1 MSNSIKSIKALNPYN
16 KQDTMAQIT
25 LTKDYVNMPLA
36 DLDESGDY
44 TLTMYVKA
52 DATRYLR
59 VNMIN
64 NPQDYEDPES
74 LLQNIE
80 VTNTW
85 QKVSFT
91 FNAPLQNL
99 TIALTFMHGTYY
111 IYHAKLEKGNKATD
125 YSKAESDDTEYLEKK
140 IIEMNSS
147 FTVALDNISA
157 IVEKTIQR
165 TSNTEKS
172 IEKHE
177 SAIKQNSDN
186 ITSEVKRAKESE
198 KNINN
203 NITKT
208 KEELSSSINQ
218 TANSI
223 TNEVKRATESET
235 KINNN
240 LANTKEELST
250 KINQTAES
258 IEQKVSKN
266 DYNGQEIISLINQT
280 AESVKI
286 LAKYIDLLGAVS
298 FSSLDNRLQNIIDI
312 TENWTD
318 SDDVTLINGGMI
330 KTKSIK
336 SLQIDVENLF
346 AQEIEATGKIVGA
359 EFNTGNGTFQ
369 VDSDGKLTTKNI
381 SILGGSLS
389 VTVDS
394 ASKDIISIKF
404 TNSAGNVFETKITPI
419 GITTYKDGIQNA
431 TLNGMFGTVNAKIVQ
446 RDGNNVVVTGDNGI
460 QSFQNKSTYL
470 EINTSSGQKGINWWN
485 SDTRLKKNI
494 EDTDIDNALEIVDN
508 FKHHKF
514 DWKDE
519 SIKSVKLGYLAHELQ
534 KLDEDLV
541 FAVKQNED
549 SEYDELLQ
557 IDETHLIPY
566 LSKAIQELYSIVKEQ
581 QKEINNLK
589 ELICK
594 Q

>member
-16 KQDTMAQIT
+16 KQDTMAQII
-25 LTKDYVNMPLA
+25 LTNDYVNMPLA

-44 TLTMYVKA
+44 TLTMYVRA
-52 DATRYLR
+52 DATRYLK

-64 NPQDYEDPES
+64 NPQDYDDPES

-80 VTNTW
+80 VTNAW
-85 QKVSFT
+85 KKVSFT

-140 IIEMNSS
+140 ITEMNSS
-147 FTVALDNISA
+147 FTIALDNISA
-157 IVEKTIQR
+157 IVNKTVER
-165 TSNTEKS
+165 TSNAEKS
-172 IEKHE
+172 IAKHE
-177 SAIKQNSDN
+177 SA
-186 ITSEVKRAKESE
+186 
-198 KNINN
+198 
-203 NITKT
+203 
-208 KEELSSSINQ
+208 
-218 TANSI
+218 
-223 TNEVKRATESET
+223 
-235 KINNN
+235 
-240 LANTKEELST
+240 
-250 KINQTAES
+250 INQTAES
-258 IEQKVSKN
+258 ITSEVNRATESEKKINDNITKTREELSSSITQTAESIEHKVSKS

-280 AESVKI
+280 AEKYKI
-286 LAKYIDLLGAVS
+286 LAKYIDLIGAVS

-336 SLQIDVENLF
+336 SQQIDVDNLF

-381 SILGGSLS
+381 SILGGSLN

-394 ASKDIISIKF
+394 ASTDFISIKSSSPN
-404 TNSAGNVFETKITPI
+404 TRFETKITPI
-419 GITTYKDGIQNA
+419 GITTYKDGVQNA

-446 RDGNNVVVTGDNGI
+446 KDGQNVIVTGDNGI

-534 KLDEDLV
+534 EIDEDLV

>member
-80 VTNTW
+80 VTSVW

-198 KNINN
+198 TNINN
-203 NITKT
+203 N
-208 KEELSSSINQ
+208 LS
-218 TANSI
+218 
-223 TNEVKRATESET
+223 
-235 KINNN
+235 
-240 LANTKEELST
+240 NTKEELST

-258 IEQKVSKN
+258 IEHKVSKT

-381 SILGGSLS
+381 SILGGSLN

-394 ASKDIISIKF
+394 ASTDFISIKSSSPN
-404 TNSAGNVFETKITPI
+404 TRFETKITPI
-419 GITTYKDGIQNA
+419 GITTYKDGVQNA

-446 RDGNNVVVTGDNGI
+446 KDGQNVIVTGDNGI

-534 KLDEDLV
+534 EIDEDLV

>member
-25 LTKDYVNMPLA
+25 LTNDYINMPLA

-44 TLTMYVKA
+44 TLTMYVRA

-125 YSKAESDDTEYLEKK
+125 YSKAEIDDTEYLEKK

-147 FTVALDNISA
+147 FTVALDNISS
-157 IVEKTIQR
+157 IVSKTIQR
-165 TSNTEKS
+165 TSDAEKS

-198 KNINN
+198 TNINN
-203 NITKT
+203 N
-208 KEELSSSINQ
+208 LS
-218 TANSI
+218 
-223 TNEVKRATESET
+223 
-235 KINNN
+235 
-240 LANTKEELST
+240 NTKEELST

-258 IEQKVSKN
+258 IEHKVSKT

-336 SLQIDVENLF
+336 SQQIDVDNLF

-381 SILGGSLS
+381 SILGGSLN

-394 ASKDIISIKF
+394 ASTDFISIKSSSPN
-404 TNSAGNVFETKITPI
+404 TRFETKITPI
-419 GITTYKDGIQNA
+419 GITTYKDGVQNA

-446 RDGNNVVVTGDNGI
+446 KDGQNVIVTGDNGI

-534 KLDEDLV
+534 EIDEDLV